1 MIRSKNRPT
10 KSIRNNSIY
19 ILSGVV
25 GQPMFLGG
33 RGRNI
38 ASGFL
43 AAVLVIALAVGLL
56 RYLDQT
62 TKRPVVPKGPGA
74 LMAVDADG
82 LRELHALYARPKICG
97 DANYRKSTDF
107 VAVHQF
113 CDSALPITQDAL
125 RKGVVLLPGGARA
138 VSVDTRYI
146 LADGDFAASSY
157 SPVSNNG
164 MIRDG
169 AVKVEY
175 VRLSHPLDNNTEGWV
190 VSGYLQC
197 ECGPFP

>member
-1 MIRSKNRPT
+1 MW
-10 KSIRNNSIY
+10 
-19 ILSGVV
+19 L
-25 GQPMFLGG
+25 
-33 RGRNI
+33 RNI
-38 ASGFL
+38 ASGIP

-62 TKRPVVPKGPGA
+62 TKRRIVPKGPGA

-97 DANYRKSTDF
+97 DTNYRKSANF
-107 VAVHQF
+107 VAVHQL
-113 CDSALPITQDAL
+113 CDSAVPIAPDAL
-125 RKGVVLLPGGARA
+125 KNGVVLLPGGARA

-146 LADGDFAASSY
+146 LADGGFAASSY
-157 SPVSNNG
+157 SPGSING

-169 AVKVEY
+169 AVEVEY
-175 VRLSHPLDNNTEGWV
+175 VRLSHPVDKNTEGWV